1 MEKKMRA
8 ADEAADCPV
17 AFVTGASS
25 GFGMLASVKLAEQ
38 GYRVIATM
46 RATSRPEALTEL
58 AAARGVESRLV
69 VRRADVTDA
78 ASIQA
83 AVAYALGTYGRID
96 LLVNNAGYAQGGYVE
111 EVTMEQWR
119 AQFETNV
126 FGAIAAAKAVLP
138 HMRDQGRGT
147 IINIGSISGR
157 IAFPGYAPY
166 AASKF
171 AIEGFSESLRLE
183 MKPYGVHVVLIEPG
197 SYPTNI
203 WEKGFA
209 SIALDDASPYRNC
222 LERILRFSRQS
233 ASSKADPWEVANLIA
248 RIAADKRPRFRYP
261 IGSGTRLLL
270 AAKTLLP
277 WTLIEKLVLR
287 LLR

>member
-1 MEKKMRA
+1 MEMTKRDAGKA
-8 ADEAADCPV
+8 ADHPV

-46 RATSRPEALTEL
+46 RGTSRPEALAAL
-58 AAARGVESRLV
+58 AAAHGVESRLE
-69 VRRADVTDA
+69 VRRVDVTDA
-78 ASIQA
+78 ASIEA
-83 AVAYALGTYGRID
+83 AVAHALGAYGRID

-111 EVTMEQWR
+111 DVTMEQWR

-138 HMRDQGRGT
+138 HMREQGRGT

-166 AASKF
+166 AAAKF

-183 MKPYGVHVVLIEPG
+183 MKPYGVDVVLIEPG
-197 SYPTNI
+197 AYPTNI
-203 WEKGFA
+203 WEKGFSSMA
-209 SIALDDASPYRNC
+209 VDDASPYRNR
-222 LERILRFSRQS
+222 LENILRFSRQS
-233 ASSKADPWEVANLIA
+233 ASSKADPWEVAHLIA

-261 IGSGTRLLL
+261 IGSGARLLL
-270 AAKTLLP
+270 AAKALLP
-277 WTLIEKLVLR
+277 WALIEKAVMRILR
-287 LLR
+287 

>member
-1 MEKKMRA
+1 MEKTMRDGGKA
-8 ADEAADCPV
+8 ADRPV
-17 AFVTGASS
+17 ALVTGASS

-38 GYRVIATM
+38 GYQVIATM
-46 RATSRPEALTEL
+46 RGTSRPEALAAL
-58 AAARGVESRLV
+58 AAARGVESRLE
-69 VRRADVTDA
+69 VRRVDVTDA
-78 ASIQA
+78 ASIEA
-83 AVAYALGTYGRID
+83 AVAHALGAYGRID

-138 HMRDQGRGT
+138 HMREQGRGT

-166 AASKF
+166 AAAKF

-183 MKPYGVHVVLIEPG
+183 MKPYGVHVALIEPG
-197 SYPTNI
+197 AYPTNI
-203 WEKGFA
+203 WEKGFSSMA
-209 SIALDDASPYRNC
+209 GDDASPYRSR
-222 LERILRFSRQS
+222 LETILRFSRQS
-233 ASSKADPWEVANLIA
+233 ASSKADPWEVACLIG

-261 IGSGTRLLL
+261 IGSGARLLL

-277 WTLIEKLVLR
+277 WTLLEKLVLR

>member
-1 MEKKMRA
+1 MRDGGKA
-8 ADEAADCPV
+8 ADRPV
-17 AFVTGASS
+17 ALVTGASS

-46 RATSRPEALTEL
+46 RGTSRPEALAAL
-58 AAARGVESRLV
+58 AAARGVESRLE
-69 VRRADVTDA
+69 VRRVDVTDA
-78 ASIQA
+78 VSIEA
-83 AVAYALGTYGRID
+83 AVAHALGTYGRID

-138 HMRDQGRGT
+138 HMREQGRGT

-166 AASKF
+166 AAAKF

-183 MKPYGVHVVLIEPG
+183 MKPYGVHVTLIEPG

-203 WEKGFA
+203 WEKGFSSMA
-209 SIALDDASPYRNC
+209 ADDASPYRSR
-222 LERILRFSRQS
+222 LETILRFSRQS
-233 ASSKADPWEVANLIA
+233 ASSKADPWEVAHLIG

-261 IGSGTRLLL
+261 IGSGARLLL

-277 WTLIEKLVLR
+277 WTLIEKLILR